1 MHRSIVENDD
11 DVKRRRDGL
20 ERQSNLVV
28 AGDFRVMRD
37 RRRWATLG
45 RRVGL
50 KPDRLDATGI
60 RGAIHGDHDRQSC
73 IRTSTPGACDE

>member
-28 AGDFRVMRD
+28 AGDFR
-37 RRRWATLG
+37 
-45 RRVGL
+45 
-50 KPDRLDATGI
+50 DA
-60 RGAIHGDHDRQSC
+60 
-73 IRTSTPGACDE
+73 

>member
-37 RRRWATLG
+37 RRWCATLG
-45 RRVGL
+45 GRVGL
-50 KPDRLDATGI
+50 PKVTV
-60 RGAIHGDHDRQSC
+60 GASPHSRHAIGVCMAHS
-73 IRTSTPGACDE
+73 P